1 MRVNDIE
8 IRGEG
13 TALQVLES
21 LGYDVRSECRSG
33 FCGACRLKAN
43 GKAIY
48 KQEPI
53 GYCTDDEVL
62 VCCLDFNSDIN
73 IEL

>member
-8 IRGEG
+8 VRGEG

-21 LGYDVRSECRSG
+21 SGYDVRSECRSG
-33 FCGACRLKAN
+33 FCGACRLKAK
-43 GKAIY
+43 GKPIY
-48 KQEPI
+48 QQEPI
-53 GYCTDDEVL
+53 GYCSDDEVL
-62 VCCLDFNSDIN
+62 VCCLDSQSDIN